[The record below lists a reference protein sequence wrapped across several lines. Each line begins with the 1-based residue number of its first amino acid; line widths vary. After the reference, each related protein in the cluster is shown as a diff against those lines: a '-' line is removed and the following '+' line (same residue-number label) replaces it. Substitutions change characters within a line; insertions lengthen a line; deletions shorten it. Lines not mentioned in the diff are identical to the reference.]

1 MNKLVTAIAIG
12 SMAAF
17 TALSTTQGLAETPGD
32 GMPPAPRVEQ
42 VGAIT
47 YLNGGAGEEARVAME
62 RMQAGFPVRNVFSGL
77 GGQYVVAERVLVRSA
92 SGETAEIRDAGPILM
107 LDLPPG
113 RYTIDAF
120 VGGQL
125 QRKTVTLAQQPVK
138 LNWNW
143 PGA

>member
-1 MNKLVTAIAIG
+1 MNKLISAIAIG
-12 SMAAF
+12 SVAAF
-17 TALSTTQGLAETPGD
+17 TALATTQGLAESSGD

-42 VGAIT
+42 AGKIA

-62 RMQAGFPVRNVFSGL
+62 RMQAGFPLRNVFSGL
-77 GGQYVVAERVLVRSA
+77 GGQYVVAERVMVLNA
-92 SGETAEIRDAGPILM
+92 AGEATEIRDAGPLLM

-113 RYTIDAF
+113 RYTIEAY

-125 QRKTVTLAQQPVK
+125 QRRTVTLAQQPVK